1 MAVTTELKQTLLMI
15 KLALEQEDGNH
26 WGLSLSVS
34 EPPSPRKLR
43 NDSPGIMPAASRLV
57 CACVAPGFHFLSAST
72 RPRLPVPLR
81 GPSQTSEMSTKSE
94 GLGILG
100 PKRSFVKA
108 NMHPNMHLHKVSFL
122 PPAWASDVALMWPV
136 TLRADKFR
144 GCFAWLGGFLPGRQA
159 PRTQ

>member
-1 MAVTTELKQTLLMI
+1 MTHQ
-15 KLALEQEDGNH
+15 
-26 WGLSLSVS
+26 VS
-34 EPPSPRKLR
+34 CLQLR
-43 NDSPGIMPAASRLV
+43 GSCVR
-57 CACVAPGFHFLSAST
+57 VAPGFHFLSAST

>member
-1 MAVTTELKQTLLMI
+1 MTHQVSCLQLRGSCVRVWLL
-15 KLALEQEDGNH
+15 
-26 WGLSLSVS
+26 VS
-34 EPPSPRKLR
+34 ISFL
-43 NDSPGIMPAASRLV
+43 PARA
-57 CACVAPGFHFLSAST
+57 
-72 RPRLPVPLR
+72 PRLPVPLR